1 MAPYWT
7 DIDVSI
13 DDGVVIINLLSASQ
27 LQNIN
32 SLISSREAISF
43 TGTFALRTRW
53 DNVCPYDGNGQ
64 SCTEVSSTMVSN
76 PSNLLL
82 SSRPTHLKLC

>member
-1 MAPYWT
+1 MAAYWT
-7 DIDVSI
+7 DIHVPGGA
-13 DDGVVIINLLSASQ
+13 GVVMIDLLSASQ

-43 TGTFALRTRW
+43 TGTFALRTLW
-53 DNVCPYDGNGQ
+53 EDVCPYGQ
-64 SCTEVSSTMVSN
+64 SCTEVSSTMISN

-82 SSRPTHLKLC
+82 F